1 MCAANL
7 APLEELNSVDG
18 SEALFK
24 MYLDMGGKKDKEIA
38 ERWKADAKGIILFVS
53 LNMSSAIYTI
63 STQMS

>member
-7 APLEELNSVDG
+7 ARLEELNSVDG

-24 MYLDMGGKKDKEIA
+24 MYLDMGAKEDKEIA
-38 ERWKADAKGIILFVS
+38 DRWKADAKGIILFVS
-53 LNMSSAIYTI
+53 PDMSSAIYTI